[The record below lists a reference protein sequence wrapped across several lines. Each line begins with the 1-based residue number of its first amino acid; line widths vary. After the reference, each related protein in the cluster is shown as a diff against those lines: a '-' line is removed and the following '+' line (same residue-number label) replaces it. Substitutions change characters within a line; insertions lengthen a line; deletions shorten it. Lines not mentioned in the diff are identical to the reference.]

1 MPIPNMSRPGQIN
14 AAGTVDLL
22 FLKQFSG
29 EVMTA
34 FEQANVMIP
43 LTTVRTITNGKSAQ
57 FPSVGVAQAGY
68 HTPGTDLLDNT
79 AFTSGT
85 SFKQA
90 ETTITVDDLLVS
102 TTFIP
107 EIEELE
113 NHYDVRSI
121 YSTEMGRSLAYTA
134 DKQLIQLLAIAG
146 YTAAFNTDHTVAT
159 RPILETGLFNTTLA
173 TAVEA
178 FIGACYTAATRFDE
192 VNVPKGDRYA
202 IVQPDTFYKLYRSG
216 ISDVAKTVLFNK
228 DVTSSENGSLVS
240 PGEMLEIGGIK
251 ILKSNHTPYAKIA
264 TAANDGVAGASQTGP
279 AKYRNSDAVAG
290 QEGTK
295 IVTTFFTKQAI
306 GTLKLMDLSM
316 QSEYR
321 IDRQGTLL
329 VARYAMGHGVL
340 RPECTINLTKSA

>member
-1 MPIPNMSRPGQIN
+1 MSRPGQVN
-14 AAGTVDLL
+14 AAGSVDAL

-57 FPSVGVAQAGY
+57 FPSVGVATSGY
-68 HTPGTDLLDNT
+68 HTPGTDLLDST

-85 SFKQA
+85 AFKQA

-134 DKQLIQLLAIAG
+134 DKQLIQLTAVAG

-159 RPILETGLFNTTLA
+159 RPILDTNLASLTLT

-228 DVTSSENGSLVS
+228 DVNGSENGSIVS

-251 ILKSNHTPYAKIA
+251 ILKSNHTPYAKIN

-290 QEGTK
+290 QEGAK
-295 IVTTFFTKQAI
+295 IVTTFFTKQAV

-321 IDRQGTLL
+321 IERQGTLM

-340 RPECTINLTKSA
+340 RPECTINLTKAA

>member
-1 MPIPNMSRPGQIN
+1 MSRPGLVN
-14 AAGTVDLL
+14 ASGSTYDAL

-68 HTPGTDLLDNT
+68 HTPGSDLLDST
-79 AFTSGT
+79 AFTTGT
-85 SFKQA
+85 AFKQA

-102 TTFIP
+102 TTFVP

-113 NHYDVRSI
+113 NHYDIRSI
-121 YSTEMGRSLAYTA
+121 YSTEMGRALAYTS

-146 YTAAFNTDHTVAT
+146 YTTAFNTDHTVPT
-159 RPILETGLFNTTLA
+159 RPILDATLFSGTLT

-251 ILKSNHTPYAKIA
+251 IMKSNHTPYAKIA
-264 TAANDGVAGASQTGP
+264 TSVNDGIAGSSQTGP
-279 AKYRNSDAVAG
+279 AKYRNSELVSG

-340 RPECTINLTKSA
+340 RPECCINLTKAS

>member
-1 MPIPNMSRPGQIN
+1 MPIPNLSRPGQVN
-14 AAGTVDLL
+14 AANAVDAL

-57 FPSVGVAQAGY
+57 FPSVGIAQAGY
-68 HTPGTDLLDNT
+68 HTPGTDLLDNG
-79 AFTSGT
+79 AFTGT

-90 ETTITVDDLLVS
+90 EATITIDDLLVS

-121 YSTEMGRSLAYTA
+121 YSTEMGRALAYTA
-134 DKQLIQLLAIAG
+134 DKQLIQLAAKAA
-146 YTAAFNTDHTVAT
+146 TAANAINDDHPLPN
-159 RPILETGLFNTTLA
+159 RPITDTGLANATLG

-178 FIGACYTAATRFDE
+178 FIGACYTAAARFDA
-192 VNVPKGDRYA
+192 VNIPKENRYC
-202 IVQPDTFYKLYRSG
+202 IVNPDAFYKLYRSG
-216 ISDVAKTVLFNK
+216 ITDVAKAVLLNK
-228 DVTSSENGSLVS
+228 DINGGGNGTLGMPSDS
-240 PGEMLEIGGIK
+240 LEIAGIK
-251 ILKSNHTPYAKIA
+251 VLKSNHTPYADLS
-264 TAANDGVAGASQTGP
+264 TAGNDGDNVNTGP
-279 AKYRNSDAVAG
+279 AKYQIDA
-290 QEGTK
+290 QK
-295 IVTTFFTKQAI
+295 IVTTFFTTQAI

-329 VARYAMGHGVL
+329 VARYAMGHGIL
-340 RPECTINLTKSA
+340 RPECAINLQKAA

>member
-1 MPIPNMSRPGQIN
+1 MSRPGLVN
-14 AAGTVDLL
+14 AGAGAVDAL

-34 FEQANVMIP
+34 FEQANIMIP

-57 FPSVGVAQAGY
+57 FPSVGIAQAGY
-68 HTPGTDLLDNT
+68 HTPGTDLLDST
-79 AFTSGT
+79 AFTAGT
-85 SFKQA
+85 AFKQA
-90 ETTITVDDLLVS
+90 EATITIDDLLVS

-134 DKQLIQLLAIAG
+134 DRQLIQMAAIAG
-146 YTAAFNTDHTVAT
+146 LA
-159 RPILETGLFNTTLA
+159 TTLA
-173 TAVEA
+173 NNADHTLPASRPIVDTDLASGVLTTAVEA
-178 FIGACYTAATRFDE
+178 FIDSCYLAASEFDT
-192 VNVPKGDRYA
+192 VNVPKENRYC
-202 IVQPDTFYKLYRSG
+202 IVKPDTYYKLYRSG
-216 ISDVAKTVLFNK
+216 ISDVAKSLLFNR
-228 DVTSSENGSLVS
+228 DVTSGENGSIANPS
-240 PGEMLEIGGIK
+240 DMLEIAGIK
-251 ILKSNHTPYAKIA
+251 IFKSNHTPYAFIH
-264 TAANDGVAGASQTGP
+264 TAGNDGTNVTSGP
-279 AKYRNSDAVAG
+279 AKYQVDAR
-290 QEGTK
+290 K
-295 IVTTFFTKQAI
+295 IVTSFFTTQAL

-340 RPECTINLTKSA
+340 RPECVINLQKAA

>member
-1 MPIPNMSRPGQIN
+1 MPIPNLSRPGLVN
-14 AAGTVDLL
+14 NGVGAVDAL

-57 FPSVGVAQAGY
+57 FPSVGIAQAGY

-79 AFTSGT
+79 AFTAGT

-90 ETTITVDDLLVS
+90 ETTITIDDLLVS

-121 YSTEMGRSLAYTA
+121 YSTEMGRALAYTA
-134 DKQLIQLLAIAG
+134 DRQLIQLAAKAAG
-146 YTAAFNTDHTVAT
+146 TAKFNDDHTLPT
-159 RPILETGLFNTTLA
+159 RPILDANLANLTLT

-178 FIGACYTAATRFDE
+178 FIGACYTAAARFDA
-192 VNVPKGDRYA
+192 VNVPKDNRYC
-202 IVQPDTFYKLYRSG
+202 IVTPDAFYKLYRSG
-216 ISDVAKTVLFNK
+216 ISDVAKAVILNK
-228 DVTSSENGSLVS
+228 DINGSGNGTLGMPS
-240 PGEMLEIGGIK
+240 DSLEIGGIK
-251 ILKSNHTPYAKIA
+251 VLKSNHTPYATIA
-264 TAANDGVAGASQTGP
+264 LASPAGDGQNITTGP
-279 AKYRNSDAVAG
+279 AKYQVD
-290 QEGTK
+290 GTNV
-295 IVTTFFTKQAI
+295 VTTFFTTQAI

-329 VARYAMGHGVL
+329 VARYAMGHGIL
-340 RPECTINLTKSA
+340 RPECAINLTKA

>member
-1 MPIPNMSRPGQIN
+1 MPIPNLSRPGQVN
-14 AAGTVDLL
+14 GAGNLDAL

-57 FPSVGVAQAGY
+57 FPSVGIAQAGY

-79 AFTSGT
+79 AFTAGT

-90 ETTITVDDLLVS
+90 ETTITIDDLLVS

-113 NHYDVRSI
+113 NHYDIRSI
-121 YSTEMGRSLAYTA
+121 YSTEMGRALAYTA
-134 DKQLIQLLAIAG
+134 DRQLIQLAAKAAG
-146 YTAAFNTDHTVAT
+146 TAKFNDDHTLPT
-159 RPILETGLFNTTLA
+159 RPINDGNLVSATLA
-173 TAVEA
+173 TSAGA
-178 FIGACYTAATRFDE
+178 FIDACYTAAARFDE
-192 VNVPKGDRYA
+192 VNVPKESRYC
-202 IVQPDTFYKLYRSG
+202 IVTPDTFYKLYRAG
-216 ISDVAKTVLFNK
+216 TSDVAKAVILNK
-228 DVTSSENGSLVS
+228 DINGGGNGTLGMPSDS
-240 PGEMLEIGGIK
+240 LEIGGIK
-251 ILKSNHTPYAKIA
+251 VLKSNHTPYATIA
-264 TAANDGVAGASQTGP
+264 AAAGDGTNVNTGP
-279 AKYRNSDAVAG
+279 SKYQVN
-290 QEGTK
+290 GTNV
-295 IVTTFFTKQAI
+295 VTTFFTTQAI

-329 VARYAMGHGVL
+329 VARYAMGHGIL
-340 RPECTINLTKSA
+340 RPECAINLTKA